1 MNFIE
6 LILLTLFVA
15 IVVTVISLFIGRKP
29 IPNIHS
35 DNDIKAILASG
46 DTLKAIKAY
55 RQLHG
60 VGLKKAK
67 KSIENMT

>member
-6 LILLTLFVA
+6 IILLTLFVA
-15 IVVTVISLFIGRKP
+15 IVVTVVTLFIGRKP
-29 IPNIHS
+29 IPNNYS
-35 DNDIKAILASG
+35 DNDIKSILSSG
-46 DTLKAIKAY
+46 DTLKAIRAY